1 MNMADRVNSL
11 LSLSWRLP
19 LEGARQLT
27 KLAVAPLSGLA
38 GGDAAS
44 IDRSVDK
51 LFRATEE
58 AAGQLQEQTLDLLVD
73 AATLRPFVQAL
84 QQNFNQL
91 GPEPEIGSQKQPEL
105 EYLQAV
111 NDAGPNGYVLN
122 ILMLTVQYT
131 AVNRA
136 AEGGRVFEGYLRD
149 YDARLVP
156 WQRGVYLS
164 SLALLLAHQAQT
176 TPLWRLVEIL
186 ELGRRSLDLAR
197 QAKEVT
203 AALPDFDE
211 NMGKLVA
218 RWVSGLL
225 NAALPAPL
233 GDRQTALADL
243 EWVSA
248 TIMSDVY
255 WQTQGYIFLRETW
268 FNLARLYDAAGD
280 PVRAEE
286 YLRRSTYKTFEPH
299 TTLFATL
306 FACAPSGLRDGIKAV
321 GVAGD
326 GHVFNVTGHDMSEF
340 NYIISKDRQ
349 HLIAIDSGTRWQT
362 AEAAYQYLLGY
373 LAQQGIAPPPLTT
386 VIFTHA
392 HWDHI
397 GGQAFYRRV
406 NPEVRFYSRYN
417 YRTEQEK
424 VVFLTPPYQWFL
436 SDQFSLQPVADYRP
450 DVLVEPGS
458 PAQDG
463 VVIGGTRI
471 EFKLIQGGGG
481 ETVDGMFVHL
491 PDYNILYAG
500 DFIVPWIG
508 SPYNAEGDM
517 ESLLASLDWITEI
530 KPVIVLH
537 GHGALD
543 FFFPNWE
550 PLAKIRPHLAW
561 LRDETLRLI
570 SQHLNRQDIQEK
582 NLYPQGILAPDQQ
595 QFVQLA
601 YILFRETVI
610 NRVFR
615 QHTGYWGKHLRSVDY
630 LTNQELGS
638 IFSRYLGL
646 SAEQIAVAADR
657 MTANGDLELAGRI
670 VDWALTQFPDSEV
683 LHQAR
688 HQTFQLLKQK
698 WQLINVFKLV
708 MYSEHIQDPLPQLP
722 LGETP
727 QGYKIPVS
735 PSSPEPGSDFD
746 LGYSNASF
754 QGDYNFSIIFGP
766 RDITGFGATSSDGKG
781 NFSGIQE
788 INAGSGQLLKQRVVG
803 TYRIFSNGTGVAHI
817 ELTAADGTTTRGTF
831 DYVVL
836 EAKVIGGVKLATQ
849 LQGMSREPAVDPSTG
864 RPFDPPQ
871 IGVSKFQRLPS

>member
-1 MNMADRVNSL
+1 MADRVSSL

-27 KLAVAPLSGLA
+27 KLAVAPLANLA
-38 GGDAAS
+38 GGDAAA
-44 IDRSVDK
+44 IDRGVDK

-58 AAGQLQEQTLDLLVD
+58 AAGQLQDQTLGLFVD
-73 AATLRPFVQAL
+73 AATLRPFVEAL
-84 QQNFNQL
+84 QQNFTFF
-91 GPEPEIGSQKQPEL
+91 GPEPEIGAQKQPEL
-105 EYLQAV
+105 EYLKAV
-111 NDAGPNGYVLN
+111 NDAGPNGYFLN
-122 ILMLTVQYT
+122 ILLLTVQYT
-131 AVNRA
+131 AVNRS
-136 AEGGRVFEGYLRD
+136 AEGIRVFEGYLRD
-149 YDARLVP
+149 YDSRLVL
-156 WQRGVYLS
+156 WQRGVYLG
-164 SLALLLAHQAQT
+164 SLALLLAHQAQV
-176 TPLWRLVEIL
+176 TPVWRLVELL
-186 ELGRRSLDLAR
+186 ELGRRSLDVAR

-203 AALPDFDE
+203 AALPDFDD
-211 NMGKLVA
+211 NPGKLVA

-233 GDRQTALADL
+233 GDRQTAFEDL

-248 TIMSDVY
+248 TIMATVY
-255 WQTQGYIFLRETW
+255 RQVNGYMFLRETW
-268 FNLARLYDAAGD
+268 FNLARLYNAAGD
-280 PVRAEE
+280 TVRAQE
-286 YLRRSTYKTFEPH
+286 YLRLSTYTSFEPH

-306 FACAPSGLRDGIKAV
+306 FACSPSGLRDGIKAV
-321 GVAGD
+321 GMAAD

-349 HLIAIDSGTRWQT
+349 HLIAVDGGTRWQT

-373 LAQQGIAPPPLTT
+373 LARQGITPPPLTH

-397 GGQAFYRRV
+397 GGQAFYRRLS
-406 NPEVRFYSRYN
+406 PQVRFFARYN
-417 YRTEQEK
+417 YQTEQEH

-436 SDQFSLQPVADYRP
+436 SDQFSLEPVADYRP

-458 PAQDG
+458 SPLQDG

-517 ESLLASLDWITEI
+517 ESLLAALDWIAEI
-530 KPVIVLH
+530 KPVLVLH

-543 FFFPNWE
+543 FFFPDWK
-550 PLAKIRPHLAW
+550 PLAQIRPHLAW

-570 SQHLNRQDIQEK
+570 SQHLNRQQIQER
-582 NLYPQGILAPDQQ
+582 NLYPQGILAADQSP
-595 QFVQLA
+595 VQGA

-630 LTNQELGS
+630 LTDEELGS

-646 SAEQIAVAADR
+646 SPEQIAVAADR
-657 MTANGDLELAGRI
+657 MMANGDLELAGRI
-670 VDWALTQFPDSEV
+670 VDWSLTQFPDSAV
-683 LHQAR
+683 LLQA
-688 HQTFQLLKQK
+688 QQSAFLLLKQK
-698 WQLINVFKLV
+698 WQMVNVFKFV
-708 MYSEHIQDPLPQLP
+708 MYSEHIQNPTPQLP

-727 QGYKIPVS
+727 QGYDLRVA
-735 PSSPEPGSDFD
+735 PESAPEIVID
-746 LGYSNASF
+746 LGYSDASF
-754 QGDYNFSIIFGP
+754 QGDYNFSIFFGA
-766 RDITGFGATSSDGKG
+766 RDVTGFGSTSSDGRG
-781 NFSGIQE
+781 NFSGVQE
-788 INAGSGQLLKQRVVG
+788 INTGSGQLLRQQVVG
-803 TYRIFSNGTGVAHI
+803 TYRVYPDGTGDAHI
-817 ELTAADGTTTRGTF
+817 ELTGPDGSTSRASF

-836 EAKVIGGVKLATQ
+836 EAREVGGVKLATQ
-849 LQGMSREPAVDPSTG
+849 LRGMSREPAVDPSTG
-864 RPFDPPQ
+864 RPFEPPQ
-871 IGVSKFQRLPS
+871 IGVSLFQRLPS

>member
-1 MNMADRVNSL
+1 MADRVSSL

-27 KLAVAPLSGLA
+27 KLAVAPLAGLA
-38 GGDAAS
+38 GGDAAT

-73 AATLRPFVQAL
+73 TTTLRPLVQAL

-105 EYLQAV
+105 EYLKAI
-111 NDAGPNGYVLN
+111 NDTGPNSYSLN

-131 AVNRA
+131 AVNRS
-136 AEGGRVFEGYLRD
+136 AEGSRVFEGYLRD
-149 YDARLVP
+149 YDARLLP

-164 SLALLLAHQAQT
+164 CLALLLAHQAQV
-176 TPLWRLVEIL
+176 TPLWRLVDVVA
-186 ELGRRSLDLAR
+186 LGRRSLDLAR

-211 NMGKLVA
+211 NMGKVVA

-225 NAALPAPL
+225 NAALPTL
-233 GDRQTALADL
+233 VGGNRQTALADL

-248 TIMSDVY
+248 TIMSNVY

-280 PVRAEE
+280 TVRAEE
-286 YLRRSTYKTFEPH
+286 NLRRSTYKTFEPH

-340 NYIISKDRQ
+340 NYIISKDRR
-349 HLIAIDSGTRWQT
+349 HLIAVDGGTRWQT
-362 AEAAYQYLLGY
+362 AESAYQYLLGY
-373 LAQQGIAPPPLTT
+373 LAQQGITPPPLTT

-392 HWDHI
+392 HWDHV
-397 GGQAFYRRV
+397 GGQAFYRRL
-406 NPEVRFYSRYN
+406 NPEVRFYARSN
-417 YRTEQEK
+417 YHTEQEK

-450 DVLVEPGS
+450 DVLIEPGS
-458 PAQDG
+458 PPLQEG
-463 VVIGGTRI
+463 LVVGGTRF

-491 PDYNILYAG
+491 PEYSILYAG

-517 ESLLASLDWITEI
+517 ESLLASLDWIAEI
-530 KPVIVLH
+530 KPAIVLH

-570 SQHLNRQDIQEK
+570 SQHLNRQEIQER

-595 QFVQLA
+595 EYVQLA

-646 SAEQIAVAADR
+646 SPEQIAVAADR
-657 MTANGDLELAGRI
+657 MLANGDLELAGRT

-683 LHQAR
+683 LRQAS
-688 HQTFQLLKQK
+688 HKTFQLLKQK

-708 MYSEHIQDPLPQLP
+708 MYSEHIRDPLPQLP
-722 LGETP
+722 MGEAP
-727 QGYKIPVS
+727 QGFEIPITAS
-735 PSSPEPGSDFD
+735 KPEPGFD

-754 QGDYNFSIIFGP
+754 QGDYNFSIYFDGRNILGQ
-766 RDITGFGATSSDGKG
+766 GVTSSDGRG
-781 NFSGIQE
+781 SFSGLQE
-788 INAGSGQLLKQRVVG
+788 INTGSGQLLKQRVVG
-803 TYRIFSNGTGVAHI
+803 TYQIFPDGTGVAHI
-817 ELTAADGTTTRGTF
+817 DLTAPDGTTTRATF

-836 EAKVIGGVKLATQ
+836 AAEVIGGVKLATQ

-871 IGVSKFQRLPS
+871 LGVSKFQRVPS